1 MINVEIEKAVLSS
14 LIFRNESIAKT
25 IRQVSENS
33 FQENKNKILYSTIK
47 SMYISGTPI
56 DLVTL
61 WSRVEELKLPLT
73 RNDLLDITDNGFQTG
88 NIDYYIKVLK
98 KEETKRKLVEI
109 AKDIQQKGEEQSDKE
124 EKEILAE
131 IQSKIISLSSE
142 QEEEKIENQIQKL
155 KQVQKD
161 FQEKPK
167 GSLIGISTG
176 FEKLDNVI
184 DGFRPGHFW
193 VLGGYTSAGKTY
205 ASLNLVANLI
215 KQKRR
220 VVFYS
225 LEMTEVDI
233 LSRLCGILTK
243 QNTKV
248 ILRGENT
255 KEIQTALDLIEES
268 DFEIITNIREITDIQ
283 FSMIERN
290 TKSKVDLFVLDF
302 LQLVHVKGAKGDY
315 EKLTTVAHKLQD
327 TAKMVSSTVLALSQ
341 ISNES
346 AKLQS
351 EDISGFK
358 GSGDIEAAADMA
370 IKLKHAEDST
380 KEYKSKL
387 YHVNKEKGKVKE
399 SELPKVMWGIHKNRH
414 GESGTI
420 DMRFNG
426 YTGEFLPDPFDTF

>member
-1 MINVEIEKAVLSS
+1 MIDAEKAIIGS
-14 LIFRNESIAKT
+14 LILKNENITKT
-25 IRQVSENS
+25 ARQISEQS
-33 FQENKNKILYSTIK
+33 FVDTKYRTIYSVIK
-47 SMYISGTPI
+47 SMYLGGTPV

-61 WSRVEELKLPLT
+61 SKRIEELQIPITKSE
-73 RNDLLDITDNGFQTG
+73 LLDITDINFSVN
-88 NIDYYIKVLK
+88 NIQYYIKIIK
-98 KEETKRKLVEI
+98 KEETKRKLGEL
-109 AKDIQQKGEEQSDKE
+109 AEDIKKHSEQESEKE

-131 IQSKIISLSSE
+131 IQTKIISLSAD
-142 QEEEKIENQIQKL
+142 EEDEKIENQIDKL
-155 KQVQKD
+155 KQIQKE
-161 FQEKPK
+161 FQQKPK

-176 FEKLDNVI
+176 FKKLDEVI

-193 VLGGYTSAGKTY
+193 VLGGYTSAGKTF

-233 LSRLCGILTK
+233 LSRLCGILTQ

-248 ILRGENT
+248 ILRGENENSIEQALELI
-255 KEIQTALDLIEES
+255 KES
-268 DFEIITNIREITDIQ
+268 NFEIITNIREMSDIQ
-283 FSMIERN
+283 FSMIEKN

-327 TAKMVSSTVLALSQ
+327 TAKMVRSTILSLSQ

-351 EDISGFK
+351 EDVSGFK

-370 IKLKHAEDST
+370 IKLKHGENDT

-387 YHVNKEKGKVKE
+387 YEVNKQKGKLKN

-414 GESGTI
+414 GESGRI

-426 YTGEFLPDPFDTF
+426 YTGEFLPDDFDKF